1 MEESETEKIGHDRDA
16 GSSADGAV
24 AVSLKFHL
32 EHPRTCCLA
41 RLDRGPD
48 GLLSVREL
56 CRRRRPEDYRPIR
69 ARRGS
74 FRRHRVR
81 YRMGARSCLF
91 RADAA
96 ADTDDDKR
104 ELHPRRK
111 KRETKNNDKL
121 I

>member
-1 MEESETEKIGHDRDA
+1 MEERETEKIGHDRDA

-41 RLDRGPD
+41 RLDRGP

-56 CRRRRPEDYRPIR
+56 CRRRRPEDDRPIR

-81 YRMGARSCLF
+81 YRMGTRSCLF

-104 ELHPRRK
+104 ELCPRRK
-111 KRETKNNDKL
+111 KKGNENNDKL